1 VSEAD
6 PTAPPLEP
14 GKRVTWAELFFDLVF
29 VVAVTRVSA
38 LIEDEQS
45 WAGLGRAVVVF
56 VPVYWLWVGTTIQ
69 ANLRDL
75 TRPALRLQLF
85 TIALAAVFM
94 ALALFECVRGP
105 GRPVRGVVLARPDR
119 ARHRHDAGRGAVAA
133 LAGQPDLGQHRRH
146 RAAAA
151 DRRAGAR
158 GMPGLPSGR
167 LPH

>member
-75 TRPALRLQLF
+75 SPS
-85 TIALAAVFM
+85 
-94 ALALFECVRGP
+94 
-105 GRPVRGVVLARPDR
+105 
-119 ARHRHDAGRGAVAA
+119 
-133 LAGQPDLGQHRRH
+133 

-151 DRRAGAR
+151 VVHDRARRGVHGAR
-158 GMPGLPSGR
+158 AFRMRTRISASCSRRRTGSAGSCSASP
-167 LPH
+167 